1 MQTYFVATAG
11 LSIKVSILTLQK
23 IVYAVFYLLCPLP
36 HKQADALR
44 LAEEVLEMALA
55 YTHTRELVEESEV
68 HSAHEA
74 LEKAIDT
81 EKALELAEQEARQD
95 IAEAERLLQENMPSS
110 SSSSSISQGNG
121 NTNKQRQSVVLDIS
135 HRVENYVESRLA
147 EAQLA
152 EEQARRAEMVAREHL
167 EELQKREAD
176 LKATLDELKLFKLR
190 EERGL

>member
-1 MQTYFVATAG
+1 
-11 LSIKVSILTLQK
+11 
-23 IVYAVFYLLCPLP
+23 
-36 HKQADALR
+36 
-44 LAEEVLEMALA
+44 MALA
-55 YTHTRELVEESEV
+55 YTHTKELVEESEV

-81 EKALELAEQEARQD
+81 EKALELAEREARQD
-95 IAEAERLLQENMPSS
+95 IAEAERLLQENLPS
-110 SSSSSISQGNG
+110 SSSSSISQGSD

-152 EEQARRAEMVAREHL
+152 EEQARRAEMVAKEHL